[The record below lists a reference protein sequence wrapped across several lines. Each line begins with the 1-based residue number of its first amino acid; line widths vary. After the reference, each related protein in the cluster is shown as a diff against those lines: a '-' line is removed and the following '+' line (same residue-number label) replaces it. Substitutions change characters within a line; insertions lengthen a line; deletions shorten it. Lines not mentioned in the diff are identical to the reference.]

1 MLLPASHGDTRE
13 KEAIYR
19 VEPYVMAADVYDGAP
34 HAGRGGW
41 TWYTGSAAWLV
52 YAVRRYMLGFEV
64 RADRLRFAPKVPEY
78 WQEVGVSYAYGGA
91 RYKIKARRDCR
102 KAQPAGIMKDGWIQ
116 LKDDGETHEIIL
128 PLK

>member
-1 MLLPASHGDTRE
+1 ML
-13 KEAIYR
+13 
-19 VEPYVMAADVYDGAP
+19 AADIYGAP
-34 HAGRGGW
+34 PNEGRGGW

-64 RADRLRFAPKVPEY
+64 HADRLRFAPKVPEY
-78 WQEVGVSYAYGGA
+78 WQEVGVSYVYGGA
-91 RYKIKARRDCR
+91 HYEIKARRDCR
-102 KAQPAGIMKDGWIQ
+102 KAQPVGVMKDGWIQ